1 MRYMGGVHL
10 AKPQDYGVF
19 ECFYD
24 EKGKMSG
31 GFLCIC
37 SKVCHIKTGD
47 ELCGYV
53 VRRFQEEVRQMLQIG
68 RNKDCGRLL
77 KEIRRKLENSR
88 KEIRAVASFGQGYCV
103 GAVWLADEGY
113 LFAEGGIGIFVINNL
128 YGKWRIAELYERK
141 EESRSYDVRMQCGI
155 GVLMVKS
162 MHLPVLKETEAAGCL
177 FGSKGEQRED
187 IARRI
192 REVGNL
198 LEESIAL
205 LIVEE

>member
-1 MRYMGGVHL
+1 ME
-10 AKPQDYGVF
+10 KPQDCGVF

-24 EKGKMSG
+24 EKGKMAG

-47 ELCGYV
+47 ELCGYI
-53 VRRFQEEVRQMLQIG
+53 VRRFQEEVRQLFQSG
-68 RNKDCGRLL
+68 RNKDCCRLV
-77 KEIRRKLENSR
+77 KEIRSKLENSR
-88 KEIRAVASFGQGYCV
+88 REIRAVASFSQGFCV

-113 LFAEGGIGIFVINNL
+113 LFAEGEIAIYIINNL
-128 YGKWRIAELYERK
+128 YGKRRIAELCERK
-141 EESRSYDVRMQCGI
+141 EEGRSYDVRMQCGI
-155 GVLMVKS
+155 GVLMVNP
-162 MHLPVLKETEAAGCL
+162 MHLPVLKETEAVGCL